1 MTSIEARSEVTGSVW
16 KILVKVGD
24 HVTED
29 QPLMILE
36 SMKME
41 IPILAPE
48 DGVVLEIRVAEGA
61 PISNGDVAAV
71 IRA

>member
-1 MTSIEARSEVTGSVW
+1 MSTIEARSEVTGSVW

-24 HVTED
+24 RVTED

-41 IPILAPE
+41 IPILATE
-48 DGVVLEIRVAEGA
+48 DGVVREITVAEGN
-61 PISNGDVAAV
+61 PIANGDVATIIEV
-71 IRA
+71 